1 MSDRA
6 PLTHSYSSIK
16 MYENCPKRYLHERIN
31 KDVVFEGSEATR
43 YGERVH
49 SDLENRLQNAV
60 PLPEESKKH
69 EELCV
74 SLIELTKDAELI
86 AERPLCL
93 NANHTPPTR
102 RASDAWLRSILDV
115 LIIKDESAIV
125 IDWKTGK
132 RRVDFTQLDIFA
144 LQVFKHYPHIKS
156 VKSSLVWLKENK
168 LDCKTY
174 KSNDTNL
181 MWADLLARIEKI
193 NQSYI
198 TGNFPAKPSGLCPWC
213 PAKNICEYAQI

>member
-74 SLIELTKDAELI
+74 SLIELTKDAELL

-93 NANHTPPTR
+93 NAILTPTTW

-125 IDWKTGK
+125 IDWQTGK
-132 RRVDFTQLDIFA
+132 RRVAFTQLDIFA

>member
-49 SDLENRLQNAV
+49 SDLENRLKNAV

-74 SLIELTKDAELI
+74 SLIELTKDAELL

-93 NANHTPPTR
+93 NANLTPTTW

>member
-74 SLIELTKDAELI
+74 SLIELTKDAELL

-93 NANHTPPTR
+93 NANLTPTTW

-125 IDWKTGK
+125 I
-132 RRVDFTQLDIFA
+132 
-144 LQVFKHYPHIKS
+144 KHYPHIKT